1 MPRGILWTMEKY
13 VFGGINITAHSLEE
27 GHLSYPNSQGEV
39 AVFSHPVH
47 DEPIDLF
54 KEIGGESERL
64 KDIVLY
70 SREQNNTVIAGIT
83 LEYGGIK
90 RLSAAIAHKGE
101 LVDVADSCSVSEPYT
116 RSGTVK
122 IYNTGKIKIAVLTG
136 GDARVS
142 FILSKISGYCNLVVS
157 LEPEY
162 RPENEQR
169 IRKLSDNFLL
179 PILYVS
185 PARIFFVGR
194 NRYGD
199 TLN

>member
-1 MPRGILWTMEKY
+1 MENY
-13 VFGGINITAHSLEE
+13 EFGGIKITAHSVTDGIDLFTEAA
-27 GHLSYPNSQGEV
+27 GDV
-39 AVFSHPVH
+39 AGFSHPGNDV
-47 DEPIDLF
+47 PVDLF
-54 KEIGGESERL
+54 KEISGESERL
-64 KDIVLY
+64 KQIALL
-70 SREQNNTVIAGIT
+70 SLEKNNTVIAGIT
-83 LEYGGIK
+83 LDYGGIK

-101 LVDVADSCSVSEPYT
+101 LVDVADSCSVSEPYI

-136 GDARVS
+136 GDARVG
-142 FILSKISGYCNLVVS
+142 FILSKISGLCNLVVS
-157 LEPEY
+157 LEPEF

-185 PARIFFVGR
+185 PARIFFAGI
-194 NRYGD
+194 NLYGA

>member
-27 GHLSYPNSQGEV
+27 GYLSYPNSQGEV

-83 LEYGGIK
+83 LEYGRIK

-185 PARIFFVGR
+185 PARIFFAGR